1 MAKIERFE
9 DIVAWQKAR
18 EMVKDVYRESSE
30 GKFAK
35 DYGLRDQLR
44 RAAVSVMLNI
54 AEGFARKTS
63 REFTQFL
70 VVAHGSVAEV
80 QSALYVALD
89 QSYLSQAQ
97 FESLYKRA
105 DETSKLIM
113 GFSNY
118 LRNGSTNS
126 RNPKNSETPGTS
138 IYKEA

>member
-1 MAKIERFE
+1 MNSINPINSKEKKMAKIERFE
-9 DIVAWQKAR
+9 DIIAWQKAR
-18 EMVKDVYRESSE
+18 EMVKEIYRVSSD

-63 REFTQFL
+63 REFMQFL
-70 VVAHGSVAEV
+70 VIAHGSAAEL

-89 QSYLSQAQ
+89 QSYISQTQ
-97 FESLYKRA
+97 FEFLYKHV

-118 LRNGSTNS
+118 LRKS
-126 RNPKNSETPGTS
+126 
-138 IYKEA
+138 